1 METKQEILISTGL
14 QIQKLPQ
21 LSANGTFYAINSP
34 MTFKLRPCKSILL
47 NLQLK
52 IKLPDGVQ
60 GIIRLLPSL
69 IIQSITIENSKRITS
84 QTQDE
89 IIKLDLLNRNLNETI
104 KIKKN
109 QEIVGLILF
118 NNSDESFVTSYK
130 CLQQC

>member
-69 IIQSITIENSKRITS
+69 I
-84 QTQDE
+84 
-89 IIKLDLLNRNLNETI
+89 L
-104 KIKKN
+104 
-109 QEIVGLILF
+109 
-118 NNSDESFVTSYK
+118 
-130 CLQQC
+130 